1 VKIGVV
7 AIQGDFERHQQV
19 LKKLQVEPISIRNAA
34 QLKQCDA
41 LILPGGESTTILKL
55 FRAFGLDSAIKKFSR
70 KKPVMGTCAGLI
82 ILAKTV
88 NNPPMETLQL
98 LDLEVTRNAYGR
110 QVDSFIDDVKIMI
123 DDNNPDFEGIFIR
136 APKIDK
142 VGEGIKPIGYLG
154 NEVVMAENKL
164 FLVAT
169 FHPELSSDTR
179 IHKYFVKKVKNLS
192 I

>member
-19 LKKLQVEPISIRNAA
+19 LEKLRVEPISIRNAA

-41 LILPGGESTTILKL
+41 LIIPGGESTTILKL
-55 FRAFGLDSAIKKFSR
+55 FKAFGLDSAIKKFAR
-70 KKPVMGTCAGLI
+70 NKPVMGTCAGLI

-98 LDLEVTRNAYGR
+98 LDVEVTRNAYGR
-110 QVDSFIDDVKIMI
+110 QVDSFIDDVKISI
-123 DDNNPDFEGIFIR
+123 DDNDPDFEGIFIR

-142 VGEGIKPIGYLG
+142 VGEGIEPIGYLG
-154 NEVVMAENKL
+154 DEVVMAENKL

-169 FHPELSSDTR
+169 FHPELSNDTR
-179 IHKYFVKKVKNLS
+179 IHEYFVNKVKKLS
-192 I
+192 K